1 MGSYVYIY
9 YIKYYIYYIIY
20 IYISVLYL
28 LLLQG
33 ILKLAVFGFC
43 FKTAEA
49 HDWIT
54 KPGSVGLMELMNS
67 MDWFKGKITGNI
79 HMA

>member
-1 MGSYVYIY
+1 MYIY
-9 YIKYYIYYIIY
+9 IYLKYIIYILY

-33 ILKLAVFGFC
+33 ILKLAAFGFC

-49 HDWIT
+49 YDWIT
-54 KPGSVGLMELMNS
+54 KPGSVGLRELMNS
-67 MDWFKGKITGNI
+67 DWFKGKITGNI

>member
-1 MGSYVYIY
+1 
-9 YIKYYIYYIIY
+9 
-20 IYISVLYL
+20 